1 MTSKEFV
8 AFLKGMA
15 IGIEGIPNEEQWALI
30 LKKLMKVDDNTFS
43 ENAPKIINNIK
54 EEIEKAIKP
63 IRKNFP
69 GSPPDIF
76 M

>member
-15 IGIEGIPNEEQWALI
+15 IGIENTPNEEQWAII
-30 LKKLMKVDDNTFS
+30 LKKLMKIREEGEVSTIVT
-43 ENAPKIINNIK
+43 EIK
-54 EEIEKAIKP
+54 EEVEKIVKP
-63 IRKNFP
+63 IIKKFP
-69 GSPPDIF
+69 GTPPDIF

>member
-15 IGIEGIPNEEQWALI
+15 IGIEGTPNEEQWAI
-30 LKKLMKVDDNTFS
+30 IIKKLI
-43 ENAPKIINNIK
+43 KIKDEGEVSTIITEIK
-54 EEIEKAIKP
+54 EEVEKAIKP
-63 IRKNFP
+63 IIKKFP

>member
-15 IGIEGIPNEEQWALI
+15 IGIENTPNEEQWAII
-30 LKKLMKVDDNTFS
+30 LKKLMKIREEGEVSTIVT
-43 ENAPKIINNIK
+43 EIK
-54 EEIEKAIKP
+54 EEVEKIIKP
-63 IRKNFP
+63 IIKKFP

>member
-15 IGIEGIPNEEQWALI
+15 IGIEGTPNEEQWSIIIQKLI
-30 LKKLMKVDDNTFS
+30 KVKDNDNSGAFVQ
-43 ENAPKIINNIK
+43 EIK
-54 EEIEKAIKP
+54 EEVEKFIKP
-63 IRKNFP
+63 IIKKYP
-69 GSPPDIF
+69 GAPPDIF

>member
-15 IGIEGIPNEEQWALI
+15 IGIENTPNEEQWAII
-30 LKKLMKVDDNTFS
+30 LKKLMKIREEGEVST
-43 ENAPKIINNIK
+43 IITEIK
-54 EEIEKAIKP
+54 EEVEKIVKP
-63 IRKNFP
+63 IIKKFP

>member
-15 IGIEGIPNEEQWALI
+15 IGIENTPNEEQWAII
-30 LKKLMKVDDNTFS
+30 LKKLMKIREEGEVSTIVT
-43 ENAPKIINNIK
+43 EIK
-54 EEIEKAIKP
+54 EEVEKIVKP
-63 IRKNFP
+63 IIKKFP
-69 GSPPDIF
+69 GTPPDIL

>member
-15 IGIEGIPNEEQWALI
+15 LGIENTPNEEQWAII
-30 LKKLMKVDDNTFS
+30 LKKLMKIREEGEVSTIVT
-43 ENAPKIINNIK
+43 EIK
-54 EEIEKAIKP
+54 EEVEKIVKP
-63 IRKNFP
+63 IIKKFP
-69 GSPPDIF
+69 GTPPDIF

>member
-15 IGIEGIPNEEQWALI
+15 IGIENTPNEEQWAII
-30 LKKLMKVDDNTFS
+30 LKKLMKIREEGEVST
-43 ENAPKIINNIK
+43 IIEEIK
-54 EEIEKAIKP
+54 EEVEKIVKP
-63 IRKNFP
+63 IIKKFP
-69 GSPPDIF
+69 GTPPDIF

>member
-8 AFLKGMA
+8 AFLKGMV
-15 IGIEGIPNEEQWALI
+15 IGIENTPNKEQWAII
-30 LKKLMKVDDNTFS
+30 LKKLMKIREEGEVSTIVT
-43 ENAPKIINNIK
+43 EIK
-54 EEIEKAIKP
+54 EEVEKIIKP
-63 IRKNFP
+63 IIKKFP